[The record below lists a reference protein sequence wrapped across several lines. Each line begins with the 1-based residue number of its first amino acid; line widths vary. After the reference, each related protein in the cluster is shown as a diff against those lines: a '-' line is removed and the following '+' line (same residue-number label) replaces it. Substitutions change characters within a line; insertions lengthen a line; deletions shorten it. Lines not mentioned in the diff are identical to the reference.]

1 MLVHLDTDFGG
12 DPDDACALALLL
24 AWPDVEVIGVTTT
37 LEHVG
42 ARAGCAAYLLALAE
56 RSDIPV
62 VAGAEET
69 LTGNRYE
76 STWRDERYW
85 PEPVPALPPVP
96 GAATDA
102 LATAVD
108 ARATIIAIGGLTNLA
123 QLELAHPGALAGAA
137 VFAMGGWVDPLAEG
151 LPRWGPERDFNIQC
165 DTRAAEVVAAS
176 GADLTLALLPV
187 TAEVHLRGRDLPRL
201 RAAGEVGRL
210 LARQAEVYARDK
222 DRGALVAAHEA
233 LPADLLNFHWDPVAA
248 AVAVGWPG
256 AIVEEAHLRPEF
268 VGDALAFV
276 RDETGPAIRILAAVD
291 ADAFAETWLHAVER
305 LP

>member
-24 AWPDVEVIGVTTT
+24 AWPDVDVVGVTTT
-37 LEHVG
+37 LEHGG
-42 ARAGCAAYLLALAE
+42 ARAGCAAYVLDLAG

-62 VAGAEET
+62 LAGAEET

-85 PEPVPALPPVP
+85 PQPVAALPPLP
-96 GAATDA
+96 GAAIDA

-123 QLELAHPGALAGAA
+123 QLELAQPGALAGAA
-137 VFAMGGWVDPLAEG
+137 VFAMGGWVDPPAPG
-151 LPRWGPERDFNIQC
+151 LPEWGPERDFNIQC
-165 DTRAAEVVAAS
+165 DTRAAEVVADS
-176 GADLTLALLPV
+176 EADVTLGLLPV
-187 TAEVHLRGRDLPRL
+187 SAEVHLRARDLPRL
-201 RAAGEVGRL
+201 RDAGAVGRL
-210 LARQAEVYARDK
+210 LARQAEVYALDK
-222 DRGALVAAHEA
+222 DRAALVATHEA
-233 LPADLLNFHWDPVAA
+233 LPDDLLNFHWDPLTA

-256 AIVEEAHLRPEF
+256 ATLERVRLRPRF
-268 VGDALAFV
+268 VDDALAFV
-276 RDETGPAIRILAAVD
+276 RDESGPAHRIITAVD
-291 ADAFAETWLHAVER
+291 AAAFAETWLEAVER